1 MDDREAHEYYADPAH
16 LAIAGPARKHPK
28 DQLTRVLS
36 ARISPSLINQ
46 VTAAAGAEGRSVG
59 SWVRRA
65 LRDALEHSG
74 WRADER
80 RRREAALATTAEVTG
95 GRAVPPHV
103 IPRPDGLI
111 SGSGR
116 AGEPRA
122 FPSGIRRGYG
132 YAMTLTASG
141 HGRTFACPHFSVGNA
156 VSASCEQCG
165 PLPAAA

>member
-1 MDDREAHEYYADPAH
+1 MDDREAYEYYADPANQVPV
-16 LAIAGPARKHPK
+16 GPARKHPK

-65 LRDALEHSG
+65 LRDALEQSG

-80 RRREAALATTAEVTG
+80 RRREAAQANTAEVTG
-95 GRAVPPHV
+95 GRS
-103 IPRPDGLI
+103 IPC
-111 SGSGR
+111 R
-116 AGEPRA
+116 AI
-122 FPSGIRRGYG
+122 PSSLPTLSVHRGYG
-132 YAMTLTASG
+132 YAVTLTATG
-141 HGRTFACPHFSVGNA
+141 YGRTFACPHFSVGNA

-165 PLPAAA
+165 PLSAAA